1 MKQWYKINKISKWV
15 TNILLLNLLWH
26 VFVVLGLG
34 IFGFFPSTGAVFAIV
49 RKWVY
54 EGKSDFNLFKV
65 FKEYYFKDFFK
76 LNRIAF
82 LYYIG
87 ILIVLVLGYFLDISK
102 YLFTIIF
109 FIILLIGIPLLA
121 SFLYFFPVYV
131 HFDLV
136 KTHNYI
142 AQSFLI
148 GISSPKELFA
158 MLLTF
163 LLIIVLTYLL
173 PGLLFFFNGVL
184 MAFAFIIFSNMSF
197 KKL

>member
-1 MKQWYKINKISKWV
+1 LKQWYKINKISKWV

-76 LNRIAF
+76 LNKIAF

-102 YLFTIIF
+102 YLFIIIF

-121 SFLYFFPVYV
+121 SFLYFFPVYA
-131 HFDLV
+131 HFDLM